1 MDFLENKTYDEL
13 QVGDT
18 ALFGRTLTQE
28 DIWLYAYVSG
38 DYNPVHIDEEYAKT
52 TIFKG
57 TVGHGMFYAA
67 MLSSAVANL
76 LPGPGTI
83 FLSQEFKLRNPARV
97 GDVLSGELK
106 IAEKKR
112 LKNIVIIEC
121 FIKNQEG
128 KTVFSGTTT
137 VMAPSEKL
145 KLPKPKLPKVTV
157 NYEK

>member
-13 QVGDT
+13 QVGDA
-18 ALFGRTLTQE
+18 ALFSRTLTQE

-57 TVGHGMFYAA
+57 TVAHGMFYAA

-97 GDVLSGELK
+97 GDVLSGEIK
-106 IAEKKR
+106 VVEKKR
-112 LKNIVIIEC
+112 LKNIMIIEC
-121 FIKNQEG
+121 VIKNQDD
-128 KTVFSGTTT
+128 KTVFSGTS
-137 VMAPSEKL
+137 VVIAPTEKL
-145 KLPKPKLPKVTV
+145 KLPKPRLPTVTV
-157 NYEK
+157 SW

>member
-1 MDFLENKTYDEL
+1 MKFLENKTYDEL
-13 QVGDT
+13 QVGDSAT
-18 ALFGRTLTQE
+18 FSRTLTQE

-38 DYNPVHIDEEYAKT
+38 DYNPIHLDQEYAKT

-97 GDVLSGELK
+97 GDVLRGEIKLV
-106 IAEKKR
+106 EKKR
-112 LKNIVIIEC
+112 LKNIVLIEC
-121 FIKNQEG
+121 IIKNQDE
-128 KTVFSGTTT
+128 KTVFSGVTT
-137 VMAPSEKL
+137 VIAPSEKL
-145 KLPKPKLPKVTV
+145 KLPKPNLPKVAV
-157 NYEK
+157 SYE

>member
-1 MDFLENKTYDEL
+1 MEFIENRTYDEL
-13 QVGDT
+13 QVGDS
-18 ALFGRTLTQE
+18 AIFARTLTQE
-28 DIWLYAYVSG
+28 DIWLYAYVSH

-67 MLSSAVANL
+67 MLSSAVANQ

-97 GDVLSGELK
+97 GDVLTGVIT

-112 LKNIVIIEC
+112 LRNICIIEC
-121 FIKNQEG
+121 VIKNQEE
-128 KTVFSGTTT
+128 KTVFSGTTS
-137 VMAPSEKL
+137 VIAPSEKL
-145 KLPKPKLPKVTV
+145 KVPKPKLPKVTV
-157 NYEK
+157 SYEK